1 MKVVAFNGSAR
12 KKGNTQLL
20 IDHVFRELTTR
31 GIDTET
37 VSLAGRPM
45 RGCLACLKCFTSQ
58 DKRCAVDVDFVNE
71 CVEKMLGADG
81 IILASPT
88 YFANVSAEM
97 KALIDRAGMVAKAN
111 GDMFAR
117 KVGASVVAVR
127 RGGAIQVFNALNAFF
142 LIGQMVVV
150 GSSYWNMGI
159 GLNRGDVDDDAEG
172 VQTMQTLGRNMA
184 WALERLRG

>member
-20 IDHVFRELTTR
+20 IDHVFRELTAR

-71 CVEKMLGADG
+71 CVEKMLGADA

>member
-12 KKGNTQLL
+12 KKGNTQIL
-20 IDHVFRELTTR
+20 IDHVFRELTAR

-37 VSLAGRPM
+37 VSLAGRPL
-45 RGCLACLKCFTSQ
+45 RGCLACLKCFTNQ

-71 CVEKMLGADG
+71 CVEKMLGADA

-127 RGGAIQVFNALNAFF
+127 RGGATQVFNALNAFF
-142 LIGQMVVV
+142 LIGQMIVV

>member
-71 CVEKMLGADG
+71 CVEKMLGADA

>member
-71 CVEKMLGADG
+71 CVEKMLGADA

-111 GDMFAR
+111 GDMLAR

>member
-20 IDHVFRELTTR
+20 IDHVFRELTAR

-58 DKRCAVDVDFVNE
+58 DKRCAVDVDFVND
-71 CVEKMLGADG
+71 CVEKMLGADA

-184 WALERLRG
+184 WALERLRA